1 MLNTSPTLLGKEGRQ
16 WVAMSSGFKKLGIQS
31 ERSRWPALAAKM
43 SAVGL
48 SVKENRTLTL
58 KQKVDRWYVHSGI
71 LNVKDM

>member
-1 MLNTSPTLLGKEGRQ
+1 
-16 WVAMSSGFKKLGIQS
+16 MSSGFKKLGIQS

-58 KQKVDRWYVHSGI
+58 KQKVDRWYVHSGDTECERYVA
-71 LNVKDM
+71 NMKFFRMVNEGYRRM

>member
-1 MLNTSPTLLGKEGRQ
+1 
-16 WVAMSSGFKKLGIQS
+16 MSSGFKKLGIQS

-58 KQKVDRWYVHSGI
+58 KQKVDRWYVHYGSAEWS
-71 LNVKDM
+71 LNVQNM